1 MAWGQKIYISGNR
14 ISSYLV
20 VKAFLFNITKFIN
33 SVFIPYDFK
42 LVLIKQFLRYRNGNN
57 SSQKQYADL
66 AFFGCLAL

>member
-20 VKAFLFNITKFIN
+20 VIALLFNITKFIN
-33 SVFIPYDFK
+33 SVFITYEFK

-57 SSQKQYADL
+57 FRQKQYADL
-66 AFFGCLAL
+66 AFFGWLAL